1 MPTIVDFGN
10 GALKLRIHAR
20 DHDPPHVH
28 AESGGATVRIDLLTL
43 EPLDERTDFS
53 RAAVRRITELVKEYR
68 DELMEAWNEL
78 HG

>member
-28 AESGGATVRIDLLTL
+28 AEGGGATVRIDLLTL

-53 RAAVRRITELVKEYR
+53 RAAVRRITELVKEI
-68 DELMEAWNEL
+68 ETN
-78 HG
+78 